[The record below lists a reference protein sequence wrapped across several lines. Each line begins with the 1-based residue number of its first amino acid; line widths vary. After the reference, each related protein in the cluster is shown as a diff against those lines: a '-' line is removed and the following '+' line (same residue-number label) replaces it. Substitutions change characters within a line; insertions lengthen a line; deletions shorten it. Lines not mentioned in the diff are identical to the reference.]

1 MNKDSIETYVAIVM
15 LSLDFMLSFDFMFKF
30 LVNNVN
36 KTVKGI

>member
-15 LSLDFMLSFDFMFKF
+15 LSLDFMFKF